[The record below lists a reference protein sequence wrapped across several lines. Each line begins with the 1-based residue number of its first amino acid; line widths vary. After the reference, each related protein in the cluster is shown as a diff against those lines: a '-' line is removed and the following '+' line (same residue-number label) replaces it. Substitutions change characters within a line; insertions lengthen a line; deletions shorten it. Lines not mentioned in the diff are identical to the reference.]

1 MIINYSDAFKKKVSE
16 HFQSAEVDDLLK
28 KGSDIIGRILY
39 DSIDKAVGAWI
50 DPQDY
55 VKAFEDA
62 IATDK
67 VDNEE
72 LRKFYINATDL
83 IEKRKQYKSW
93 LESPEKDQMLGKTL
107 SDSIDSAN
115 GAWIDP
121 QDYVNAYREV
131 DKKRL
136 REFYRIAYK
145 LVERK
150 QLYKD
155 WLKEAGITK
164 EQPEQPEQPEQQGV
178 TRK

>member
-1 MIINYSDAFKKKVSE
+1 MINYSDTFKEKVSK
-16 HFQSAEVDDLLK
+16 HFQNAEVDDLLK
-28 KGSDIIGRILY
+28 KGSDIIGRILS

-55 VKAFEDA
+55 VEAFEDA
-62 IATDK
+62 ISTDIL
-67 VDNEE
+67 DNKE
-72 LRKFYINATDL
+72 LRSFYKNAIDL
-83 IEKRKQYKSW
+83 IEKRGQYRSW

-107 SDSIDSAN
+107 YDSIDSAN

-121 QDYVNAYREV
+121 QEYVDAYEAV
-131 DKKRL
+131 NEKKL
-136 REFYRIAYK
+136 REFYRIAHT

-164 EQPEQPEQPEQQGV
+164 EQSEQQGV